1 MKVVILA
8 GGFGTRLSEHTD
20 IIPKPM
26 VPIGGKPILMHIM
39 NTYANFGYK
48 DFYLALGYKA
58 EVIKEYFLKFHS
70 LNSDFKIDLK
80 TGKLIPFQVNSVD
93 WEITL
98 VDTGLN
104 SMTGGR
110 LKRLQNYVGNE
121 TFMLTYGDGVA
132 NVDIKALLDFH
143 KGHGKLVT
151 MTAVRPS
158 ARFGELTLD
167 GNSVL
172 SFQEKPQ
179 LHDGWIN
186 GGFFVM
192 EPEFFDYIEGD
203 STLLE
208 REPLE
213 LVAKEG
219 QLMAYRHQDF
229 WQCMDSK
236 RDLELLESLWQKG
249 QAPWL

>member
-1 MKVVILA
+1 
-8 GGFGTRLSEHTD
+8 
-20 IIPKPM
+20 
-26 VPIGGKPILMHIM
+26 
-39 NTYANFGYK
+39 
-48 DFYLALGYKA
+48 
-58 EVIKEYFLKFHS
+58 
-70 LNSDFKIDLK
+70 
-80 TGKLIPFQVNSVD
+80 
-93 WEITL
+93 
-98 VDTGLN
+98 
-104 SMTGGR
+104 MTGGR
-110 LKRLQNYVGNE
+110 LKRMQNYIGNE

-151 MTAVRPS
+151 MSAVRPS
-158 ARFGELTLD
+158 ARFGELTLGGD
-167 GNSVL
+167 SVL

-213 LVAKEG
+213 MVAREG
-219 QLMAYRHQDF
+219 QLMAYMHQDF

-249 QAPWL
+249 QAPWH